1 MMMHGV
7 AIEEADVL
15 DEAAAGSAFGDHAS
29 LMSDEGDEEA
39 DGDDADEDEDEFD
52 GDDGDEDDGDED
64 GDDGEESDADE
75 DDDDN

>member
-52 GDDGDEDDGDED
+52 GDDGDEDDG
-64 GDDGEESDADE
+64 EESDADE

>member
-52 GDDGDEDDGDED
+52 GDEDDGDED